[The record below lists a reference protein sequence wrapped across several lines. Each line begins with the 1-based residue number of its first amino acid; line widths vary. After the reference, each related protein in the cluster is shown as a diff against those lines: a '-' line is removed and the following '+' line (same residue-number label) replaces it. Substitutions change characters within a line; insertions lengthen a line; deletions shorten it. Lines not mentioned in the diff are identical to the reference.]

1 MDAAGPSRMP
11 PKIKK
16 QWQNLKS
23 RSRAEL
29 TLSKKAD
36 STTGTGRNDY
46 RLTPLAEAVLAVV
59 GTTSPNLLGI
69 EGGIDTDQASTAP
82 VSLQPA
88 TNKVVGEDCDLSY
101 EVDMDPG
108 VAFLEVPESDETQD
122 YEPPDW
128 RLDEDEAPVEP
139 SAAAALLRREG
150 PPPVAGGPPEAA
162 AAVEG
167 RPAPLGQGRQGP
179 PRPRP
184 VWRPSTPPEGS
195 AAGTRAADK
204 QFYKEILAQQQENVK
219 LERQCLLAKLKAS
232 EEEARAARASCEAA
246 EE

>member
-11 PKIKK
+11 PKVKNANWSEDDKFQLVYEIEKCKRIIKNKFNSNITKAAKKKAWQEIASVLNSWHPSTLRTVSQIKK

-88 TNKVVGEDCDLSY
+88 INKVVGEDRVLSY

-108 VAFLEVPESDETQD
+108 VAFLEVPESDET
-122 YEPPDW
+122 
-128 RLDEDEAPVEP
+128 
-139 SAAAALLRREG
+139 
-150 PPPVAGGPPEAA
+150 
-162 AAVEG
+162 
-167 RPAPLGQGRQGP
+167 
-179 PRPRP
+179 
-184 VWRPSTPPEGS
+184 
-195 AAGTRAADK
+195 
-204 QFYKEILAQQQENVK
+204 
-219 LERQCLLAKLKAS
+219 
-232 EEEARAARASCEAA
+232 
-246 EE
+246 